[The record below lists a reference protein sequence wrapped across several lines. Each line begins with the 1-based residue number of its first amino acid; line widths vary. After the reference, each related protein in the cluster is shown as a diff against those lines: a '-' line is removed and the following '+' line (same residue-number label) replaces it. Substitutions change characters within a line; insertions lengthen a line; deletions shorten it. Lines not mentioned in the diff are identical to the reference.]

1 MKTHKMAFLVCLVAA
16 GVVLLSAA
24 SAFTGAKPENTKRAW
39 TILLYG
45 AVDNS
50 ADDPFVEFTDQVRR
64 AIDDDPGIELLLFID
79 RSDKHRKRATF
90 LGDDFTSTRL
100 YRIKKDSVERLS
112 GGTNF
117 PEITKDNDVNLNSAD
132 ASTLQRFITW
142 GKANYPAERY
152 GLLIYSHA
160 DGRSMCPDARTDS
173 VMGIAEPTEKI
184 SAKERVD
191 FLALEL
197 CNMGGVEIG
206 YQWRPGNG
214 RFEADILVAIPNAGP
229 PLDWDRAFSR
239 IRSPGHAATGGSALD
254 PARMTAV
261 DFGKLV
267 IEEGRLGR
275 QAHEKPG
282 GMGSRESAGCYDL
295 RKAGEVKKAVDAL
308 AVALAKSNTRAALL
322 EIRNTTS
329 PAPLISYSEDSSFVD
344 LYDLCRRIAG
354 SDRFP
359 EPVRSAATGVMKSL
373 PGFMI
378 SSFGMSGYK
387 QFEDG
392 KNGVFIVLPSGRPN
406 SWRYYRWYTP
416 IRGDRNNYG
425 NWSFL
430 KDGATP
436 GNGVVENWF
445 ELLESWFNVAE
456 EPSGI
461 NTAEAKKELEKLQGE
476 WTMVSREM
484 GGQKTRDE
492 VLKQFRLTIAGDEW
506 IVTYQDKENLRITL
520 KIDPTREPKT
530 LDMRPKGGNEED
542 VSLGIYKLEGD
553 TLTLCRM
560 MASGDIARP
569 QEFKTTRE
577 GEVVV
582 VWRRALK
589 Q

>member
-1 MKTHKMAFLVCLVAA
+1 MKTHKMAFLAGLVAA
-16 GVVLLSAA
+16 VILLLSAA
-24 SAFTGAKPENTKRAW
+24 FGTPKPEDSRRPW

-50 ADDPFVEFTDQVRR
+50 ADDPFVEFTDQLRR
-64 AIDDDPGIELLLFID
+64 AIDDDPGIELILFID
-79 RSDKHRKRATF
+79 RSDRHRKSATF

-100 YRIKKDSVERLS
+100 YRIRKNSVERLS
-112 GGTNF
+112 GGAQF
-117 PEITKDNDVNLNSAD
+117 PEITRDNDVNLNSAD

-160 DGRSMCPDARTDS
+160 DGRSMCPDARTNS

-197 CNMGGVEIG
+197 CNMGGIEIA

-214 RFEADILVAIPNAGP
+214 RFEADVLLAIPNAGP

-239 IRSPGHAATGGSALD
+239 IRSPGHAPAKGPALD

-282 GMGSRESAGCYDL
+282 GMGSKESAGCYDL
-295 RKAGEVKKAVDAL
+295 RKAGEVKRAVDAL
-308 AVALAKSNTRAALL
+308 AVALAKSNSRTDLL
-322 EIRNTTS
+322 EIRNATS
-329 PAPLISYSEDSSFVD
+329 QSQLISYSEDSSYVD
-344 LYDLCRRIAG
+344 LYDLCKRIAA
-354 SDRFP
+354 SERFP
-359 EPVRSAATGVMKSL
+359 QAVRAAANGVMKSL

-378 SSFGMSGYK
+378 SSFGMSGYG

-445 ELLESWFNVAE
+445 ELLESWFHVAE
-456 EPSGI
+456 ESSGI

-484 GGQKTRDE
+484 GGQKTREE
-492 VLKQFRLTIAGDEW
+492 VLKQFRLTITGDEW
-506 IVTYQDKENLRITL
+506 LVMYQGKENLRTKL
-520 KIDPTREPKT
+520 RIDPTKDPKV
-530 LDMRPKGGNEED
+530 LDMIRKDGNDED

-560 MASGDIARP
+560 MQSGDIARP
-569 QEFKTTRE
+569 REFKTTRE

-582 VWRRALK
+582 VWRREMK